1 MSNQTRGPDYGNKI
15 KVLEV
20 GSFRMAETLYAPYQE
35 IPPHATTWPDL
46 CLALAGGYEERLG
59 QTRLRC
65 ESVSLVFHPAGD
77 VHSDRISDRG
87 SRCLTVQIDPSLLRS
102 AAPVVVSPDSFTV
115 PRRGVPTQVAFELA
129 AEFEIRDDLSA
140 VAVES
145 AVLALLGELASL
157 PGLELRGTA
166 PPWLER
172 AREQVHDEFA
182 RRLSLETLARTAG
195 VHRVHLARAFRN
207 HFGCTVGTY
216 IRQRRLEFACR
227 ELVATPAPL
236 SEIALSAGFADQSH
250 FTNTFRHR
258 IGMTP
263 SAFRSR
269 FARR

>member
-1 MSNQTRGPDYGNKI
+1 MSNHTRGPDFGSKI

-20 GSFRMAETLYAPYQE
+20 GGFRMAETLYAPHQE

-102 AAPVVVSPDSFTV
+102 ATPVAVSPDSFTV
-115 PRRGVPTQVAFELA
+115 PRRGLPTQLAFELA

-140 VAVES
+140 VALES
-145 AVLALLGELASL
+145 AVLALLGELASR

-172 AREQVHDEFA
+172 AREEVHDEFA

-207 HFGCTVGTY
+207 HFGCTVGNY

-250 FTNTFRHR
+250 FTNTFRHL

-263 SAFRSR
+263 GAFRSR